1 MDYIYS
7 TKKVDDFIS
16 SKANNNI
23 EKLNINNNIINNNK
37 INPNKQLIK
46 IKLNNN
52 QIYNKCKV
60 NNKNIFLIYMS
71 IFILLNVNGI
81 LCESYIIVKFNKSGH
96 FKFLFKGGINDES
109 RFCYGAPKH
118 TPNSIYI
125 NDALINDNSIDEYD
139 FGQPVNTIKLVYDDT
154 KESYLCLFNECSD
167 IDEIDASHL
176 ITSNVN
182 DMGQMF
188 RWCKSLTSLDL
199 INFNTANVKSMHGM
213 FDGCDNL
220 KYLDIHTFDTSN
232 VDRMGWMFCDCFS
245 LESLDIINFNTA
257 KVVDMRIMFGNCI
270 SLTTLDL
277 THFDTSSVTDMGY
290 MFYYC
295 IKLTS
300 IDLSSFNTISTKEF
314 DCMFHACVSLESLK
328 INNFNTHS
336 AINMRNMFAQC
347 QKLISLDL
355 SNFVTENAKNMTEMF
370 SGCTS
375 LESLVISNFDTSQ
388 VTDMSYMFS
397 RCHSLTTINL
407 GSFQFNKVLN
417 ISNLFEQCNNL
428 KSIDLSN
435 LRSSSIIKMNSIFM
449 GCNSLESVD
458 LSNFEFPSSTEMN
471 NMFTGCSN
479 LKYVNLQS
487 LIFDENKDYTQFI
500 DNTSKN
506 RIICIDNE
514 QTLNKIVSLYQ
525 CQPLEDTGNWGEYK
539 DSITNNDN
547 IYTEGCLLSKY
558 NPNCYQICSFYHY
571 FDENININKYIC
583 TEDLKCPEP
592 YSYLIHDQNE
602 CIKSCS
608 ETDNHKYQILLGK
621 VCLVNCPNNFY
632 EPDDRPKT
640 CIPKCPEDSPFL
652 LINSLECVSH
662 CTIKQRQDQLC
673 VTYYIYSKEVNYH
686 IFDEVISQTRNEL
699 LNSFDVSVVNGGI
712 INEDGDN
719 ITITRTQKENM
730 NDDGIYLGECE
741 DRLKGFY
748 NIPSTES
755 LYVLRID
762 LKQVGY
768 QGSSLDYE
776 ILYPI
781 YDNRNL
787 VILDLSICAG
797 LNINRTRNAKMKGN
811 KDKYDK
817 NSAYYNDICYLS
829 DSENGVDMVLS
840 DKKEDFINNN
850 LGICENGCELLSYN
864 YETEKA
870 VCSCGIKTKIPLMNE
885 MKIDKDT
892 LLNSFTNIDNIMN
905 IKLMMCYN
913 AIFKKN
919 DILKNI
925 GFDIFAGFILLNLV
939 CLLFFIIKDYKMVI
953 KELNKI
959 KSYILNKKKN
969 KSNNIITNNFRRN
982 RRLKS
987 NINNIRPN
995 LRKRINNNFK
1005 NKTIMMRPKIKRPP
1019 KTKKIISRKN
1029 NYLKQKS
1036 FIKGK
1041 NLISNNN
1048 SKSYNFFLINNR
1060 TKSNKKKCFK
1070 NIKNI
1075 SYIIL
1080 NYNEMNNLEFQVA
1093 VNKDKRSYMQYYT
1106 SLLRTKHSI
1115 LYIFYT
1121 KDYNS
1126 KIVKASI
1133 QIFDLATLLS
1143 INSLFFN
1150 DSTMHKIYVD
1160 QGKFNILYQL
1170 PQIIYS
1176 TIISAVLN
1184 MLIQLLG
1191 LTEDNI
1197 LKYKDDKSPLQNW
1210 NKKYNK
1216 LKTIIRV
1223 KFILFYILDFLLLF
1237 VYWYYVTCFCGI
1249 YRNTQIHL
1257 LQDSLYS
1264 FVTSLITPFCI
1275 YLIPGLFRICALKRK
1290 SKLLYGFS
1298 KILQML

>member
-7 TKKVDDFIS
+7 SQKVDDFFS
-16 SKANNNI
+16 SKSNKNI
-23 EKLNINNNIINNNK
+23 EKLNFNNKDGKTINYINKNNNNINSNEKSIKHKKNNMN
-37 INPNKQLIK
+37 
-46 IKLNNN
+46 
-52 QIYNKCKV
+52 
-60 NNKNIFLIYMS
+60 NIFLIYVT
-71 IFILLNVNGI
+71 IFIILNINGI
-81 LCESYIIVKFNKSGH
+81 LCESYIIVKINKSGQYH
-96 FKFLFKGGINDES
+96 FLFQGGINDENK
-109 RFCYGAPKH
+109 FCNGVSMH
-118 TPNSIYI
+118 IPNSIDI
-125 NDALINDNSIDEYD
+125 NGNQINPIVSEYT
-139 FGQPVNTIKLVYDDT
+139 FTESVNTIKLYFND
-154 KESYLCLFNECSD
+154 KKSSFLCLFNGCSD
-167 IDEIDASHL
+167 IDEIDVSHL
-176 ITSNVN
+176 ITSSTI

-188 RWCKSLTSLDL
+188 RRCESLTSLDL
-199 INFNTANVKSMHGM
+199 TNFNTAEVKSMFGM
-213 FDGCDNL
+213 FDGCNKL
-220 KYLDIHTFDTSN
+220 KSLDIHSFDTSN
-232 VDRMGWMFCDCFS
+232 VDRMGWMFSDCLS
-245 LESLDIINFNTA
+245 LESLDITNFNTTN
-257 KVVDMRIMFGNCI
+257 VVDMRIMFGNCK
-270 SLTTLDL
+270 SLSTLDL
-277 THFDTSSVTDMGY
+277 THFDTSKVTDMGY
-290 MFYYC
+290 MFYEC
-295 IKLTS
+295 RSLKS
-300 IDLSSFNTISTKEF
+300 IDLSSFNTASTKEF
-314 DCMFHACVSLESLK
+314 DYMFYACVSLESLD

-336 AINMRNMFAQC
+336 ADNMRNMFVQC
-347 QKLISLDL
+347 SKLKSLDL
-355 SNFVTENAKNMTEMF
+355 SNFVTENVKDMTKMF
-370 SGCTS
+370 SGCSS
-375 LESLVISNFDTSQ
+375 LESLVMSNNFDTSQ

-397 RCHSLTTINL
+397 RCYSLTAINI
-407 GSFQFNKVLN
+407 GSFQFTNVLN

-435 LRSSSIIKMNSIFM
+435 LRSSSIIKMNSIFI
-449 GCNSLESVD
+449 GCNSLKSVD
-458 LSNFEFPSSTEMN
+458 LSNFEFPSSTEMD

-487 LIFDENKDYTQFI
+487 LAFEENKDYSQFI
-500 DNTSKN
+500 DNTLKN
-506 RIICIDNE
+506 RIICINNE
-514 QTLNKIVSLYQ
+514 QTLNKIVSLYH
-525 CQPLEDTGNWGEYK
+525 CQPLKDPENWGEYK
-539 DSITNNDN
+539 DNITNNDN
-547 IYTEGCLLSKY
+547 IYSGGCLLSRY

-571 FDENININKYIC
+571 YDENINKYIC

-592 YSYLIHDQNE
+592 YDHLIHDQNE

-608 ETDNHKYQILLGK
+608 DTDNHLYQISLGK
-621 VCLVNCPNNFY
+621 VCLVNCSDNFF
-632 EPDDRPKT
+632 EPYDRPKT
-640 CIPKCPEDSPFL
+640 CIPHCPEESPFL
-652 LINSLECVSH
+652 LIETLNCVAH
-662 CTIKQRQDQLC
+662 CTIKQRQDKSC
-673 VTYYIYSKEVNYH
+673 VTYYLYSKEINYR
-686 IFDEVISQTRNEL
+686 IFDEVVSQTRYEL
-699 LNSFDVSVVNGGI
+699 LNNFEPSVVNGSI
-712 INEDGDN
+712 INENEDN
-719 ITITRTQKENM
+719 ITITRTQEENM

-741 DRLKGFY
+741 DRLKHFY
-748 NIPSTES
+748 NIPLTDT

-768 QGSSLDYE
+768 QGSSLEYE

-781 YDNRNL
+781 DDNRNL
-787 VILDLSICAG
+787 VILNLSICAG
-797 LNINRTRNAKMKGN
+797 LNINRTRYAKMKGN

-817 NSAYYNDICYLS
+817 KSAYYNDICYLS

-850 LGICENGCELLSYN
+850 LGICEDGCELLSYN

-870 VCSCGIKTKIPLMNE
+870 VCSCGIKTEIPLMKD
-885 MKIDKDT
+885 MKIDKET

-913 AIFKKN
+913 EIFKKN
-919 DILKNI
+919 YILKNI
-925 GFDIFAGFILLNLV
+925 GFDVYAGLILLNLV
-939 CLLFFIIKDYKMVI
+939 CLLCFIIKDYKLVI
-953 KELNKI
+953 KEIYKI

-987 NINNIRPN
+987 NTNNIRSN

-1005 NKTIMMRPKIKRPP
+1005 NKTIMMKPKIKLSA
-1019 KTKKIISRKN
+1019 KTKRIMPQKN
-1029 NYLKQKS
+1029 NYFKKKS
-1036 FIKGK
+1036 IIKGK

-1048 SKSYNFFLINNR
+1048 KSYNFFLINNR
-1060 TKSNKKKCFK
+1060 TRTNQKKGFK
-1070 NIKNI
+1070 NIKKI
-1075 SYIIL
+1075 LLIKL
-1080 NYNEMNNLEFQVA
+1080 NYNEMNNLYFKVA
-1093 VNKDKRSYMQYYT
+1093 VNKDKRSYMQYYI

-1133 QIFDLATLLS
+1133 QIFNLATLLS

-1150 DSTMHKIYVD
+1150 DSTMHKIYVE

-1176 TIISAVLN
+1176 AIISAVLN

-1210 NKKYNK
+1210 NQKYNK
-1216 LKTIIRV
+1216 LRTIIRV

-1237 VYWYYVTCFCGI
+1237 AYWYYVTCFCGI

-1275 YLIPGLFRICALKRK
+1275 YLIPGVFRICALKRK
-1290 SKLLYGFS
+1290 SKILYGFS